1 MAQLSNILALERERA
16 TIGQCRQIHLHLEG
30 QFYHIYEWSAWLFT
44 RYVQSFKLT
53 HKLVS
58 NSGTDT
64 MVMTGFPMQSLS
76 KHLGDGHEPDENGL
90 ITVSLSP
97 DSFGGGE
104 TEETMQA
111 DFENWKRS
119 IPLTEK
125 SKAKVDEMKGNASGE
140 RTPRL
145 TDIMHDVL
153 AYPIE
158 QKSPMETM
166 SFMMELKSRIAK
178 II

>member
-44 RYVQSFKLT
+44 RYV
-53 HKLVS
+53 
-58 NSGTDT
+58 
-64 MVMTGFPMQSLS
+64 
-76 KHLGDGHEPDENGL
+76 
-90 ITVSLSP
+90 
-97 DSFGGGE
+97 
-104 TEETMQA
+104 
-111 DFENWKRS
+111 
-119 IPLTEK
+119 
-125 SKAKVDEMKGNASGE
+125 
-140 RTPRL
+140 
-145 TDIMHDVL
+145 L